1 MWGTRAVTP
10 TLEQNYKS
18 VLWRCLIRKKKE
30 AINIPVLEN
39 ILGRHS
45 TENSPQNVFQ
55 SLLSELE
62 DHQTACKQLG
72 VRNT

>member
-1 MWGTRAVTP
+1 M
-10 TLEQNYKS
+10 LDKE
-18 VLWRCLIRKKKE
+18 KKKE
-30 AINIPVLEN
+30 AINIPILEN

-62 DHQTACKQLG
+62 NHQTACKQSG

>member
-1 MWGTRAVTP
+1 MG
-10 TLEQNYKS
+10 YKGCDADFRTKLQKC
-18 VLWRCLIRKKKE
+18 VMEMLDKEKKKE

-62 DHQTACKQLG
+62 DHQTTCKQLG

>member
-1 MWGTRAVTP
+1 M
-10 TLEQNYKS
+10 LDKEK
-18 VLWRCLIRKKKE
+18 KKKE
-30 AINIPVLEN
+30 AINIPILEN

-62 DHQTACKQLG
+62 NHQTACKQSG